1 MNKLGRH
8 AKRQRNVSNAMQSE
22 KLEHRTSTNRGTA
35 HQHNTTR
42 REEEIPEDSVIRLG
56 NVGSTAPKRR
66 IIHKGQVAWMK
77 PANERRWEH
86 DTPKAVGARHA
97 TNEEALE
104 KEAMEKEPHLTQ
116 MRLALTDISS
126 DPAELCALPQ
136 MISLTAQ
143 CIAEAAKGSQNQ
155 CTEELQIKMRS
166 LSVKK
171 MWWKLDKLM
180 MMMMILVIVTYLS
193 LIHI

>member
-8 AKRQRNVSNAMQSE
+8 AKRQRTVSNAMQSE
-22 KLEHRTSTNRGTA
+22 KLEHRTSNNRGTA

-97 TNEEALE
+97 TNEEAME
-104 KEAMEKEPHLTQ
+104 KETMEKEPHLTQ
-116 MRLALTDISS
+116 MRLALADIS
-126 DPAELCALPQ
+126 DPAELCALPR

-143 CIAEAAKGSQNQ
+143 GIAEAAKGSQNQ
-155 CTEELQIKMRS
+155 DKIEEEGEEEEEEEEEDGISDVAARGESSHQ
-166 LSVKK
+166 
-171 MWWKLDKLM
+171 
-180 MMMMILVIVTYLS
+180 
-193 LIHI
+193 HH

>member
-8 AKRQRNVSNAMQSE
+8 AKRQRTVSNAMQSE

-42 REEEIPEDSVIRLG
+42 REEEITEDSVIRLG

-97 TNEEALE
+97 TNEEAME

-116 MRLALTDISS
+116 MRLALADISS
-126 DPAELCALPQ
+126 DPAELCALPR

-143 CIAEAAKGSQNQ
+143 GIAEAAKGNQNQ
-155 CTEELQIKMRS
+155 RTEELQREMRS
-166 LSVKK
+166 LAFKK

-180 MMMMILVIVTYLS
+180 LRKLV
-193 LIHI
+193 